1 MIFLNALAFIFV
13 QTLSDVLSKVFTREV
28 NEVQR
33 HVETR
38 KGQIDVQG
46 RSRTREKESLI
57 EAFGHATS
65 IPLESRRISS
75 SSTLDNVT
83 D

>member
-1 MIFLNALAFIFV
+1 MIFLNALDFV
-13 QTLSDVLSKVFTREV
+13 VGETFSDVLSKVFTREV

-38 KGQIDVQG
+38 KGQIDIQC

-65 IPLESRRISS
+65 IL
-75 SSTLDNVT
+75 
-83 D
+83 